1 MRRNPNPTRMELLR
15 LSRRRAMAKRGH
27 KLLKDKLD
35 GLTHQFMDI
44 LKIYRKNSQNI
55 YEQLAK
61 VFTNMILA
69 SSQMDATMLEMISYK
84 PQRKASLDL
93 SIKNIMGVKVHSY
106 DLKTEGE
113 LRNYGR
119 ANVPEDVESSSKE
132 FSELFPTLV
141 KLAESKKAIELIAR
155 EIYDLKRR
163 VNALE
168 FVLIPELDSMIE
180 YIRMKLAE
188 MERASRVALIK
199 VKEAVKQ

>member
-1 MRRNPNPTRMELLR
+1 MRKNPNPTRMELLR
-15 LSRRRAMAKRGH
+15 LSRRKVMAKRGH

-44 LKIYRKNSQNI
+44 LKVYRKNSQNT
-55 YEQLAK
+55 YEQLTK

-69 SSQMDATMLEMISYK
+69 SSQVDQTMLQMISYK
-84 PQRKASLDL
+84 PQRKSALNV
-93 SIKNIMGVKVHSY
+93 SIKNIMGVKVHTY
-106 DLKTEGE
+106 DLITEGE
-113 LRNYGR
+113 LRNYGTL
-119 ANVPEDVESSSKE
+119 NVPEDISTSSKE
-132 FSELFPTLV
+132 FAELFPTLV

-168 FVLIPELDSMIE
+168 FILIPELDSMIE
-180 YIRMKLAE
+180 YIKMKLAE

-199 VKEAVKQ
+199 VKEAVK